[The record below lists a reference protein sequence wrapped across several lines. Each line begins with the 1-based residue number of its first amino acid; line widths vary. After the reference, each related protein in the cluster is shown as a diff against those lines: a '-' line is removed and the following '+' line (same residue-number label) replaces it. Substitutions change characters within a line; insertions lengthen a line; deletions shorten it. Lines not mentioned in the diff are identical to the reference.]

1 PNKCS
6 VHLKVQVETRKK
18 PPQQTTPARDRTV
31 RMPELAYVYV
41 AINLSARSVESLFC
55 CQPSGQLRGQWSCSA
70 VGVIDAT
77 QMKGRTH
84 KEYINVII

>member
-1 PNKCS
+1 
-6 VHLKVQVETRKK
+6 
-18 PPQQTTPARDRTV
+18 
-31 RMPELAYVYV
+31 MPELTYVCV
-41 AINLSARSVESLFC
+41 VINLSARSVESLFC

-84 KEYINVII
+84 TEYINVII